1 MRRVSDLLIFGGV
14 AAILVGLAARY
25 GLVSWFGNLP
35 GDIRRVGERSVI
47 FVPVTSMIV
56 VSVVLTIIVNLL
68 GRYFRS

>member
-1 MRRVSDLLIFGGV
+1 MV
-14 AAILVGLAARY
+14 ILVGLAARY

-35 GDIRRVGERSVI
+35 GDIRRVGERSVVFI
-47 FVPVTSMIV
+47 PVTSMVV

>member
-1 MRRVSDLLIFGGV
+1 MRQVSDLLIFGGV

-35 GDIRRVGERSVI
+35 GDIRRVGERSVVFI
-47 FVPVTSMIV
+47 PVTSMIV

>member
-1 MRRVSDLLIFGGV
+1 MSDLLIFGGV
-14 AAILVGLAARY
+14 VVILVGLAARY

-35 GDIRRVGERSVI
+35 GDIRRVGERSVVFI
-47 FVPVTSMIV
+47 PVTSMVV

>member
-1 MRRVSDLLIFGGV
+1 MSDLLIFGGV

-47 FVPVTSMIV
+47 FVPLTSMLV
-56 VSVVLTIIVNLL
+56 VSVVLTIILNLL
-68 GRYFRS
+68 GRYFRG

>member
-1 MRRVSDLLIFGGV
+1 MRQVSDLLIFGGV
-14 AAILVGLAARY
+14 VAILVGLAARY

-35 GDIRRVGERSVI
+35 GDIRRVGERSVVFI
-47 FVPVTSMIV
+47 PVTSMIV